1 MKGSKEKRK
10 IKKVMSEYKAGNLH
24 SGSKTGP
31 LVSEPKQAIAIAM
44 SESRKA
50 KKK

>member
-31 LVSEPKQAIAIAM
+31 LVSEPKQAIAIGL
-44 SESRKA
+44 SEARKV
-50 KKK
+50 KK